1 MLTKKFIEI
10 QINMSNAFGIILL
23 YKMVWWF
30 DNQNVGLESRRPK
43 FNLPYQHILCGV
55 YIYIILFYFILF
67 VHVHKCII
75 LRWVVDR

>member
-30 DNQNVGLESRRPK
+30 DNHNLGLESRRPK
-43 FNLPYQHILCGV
+43 FNLPYQHILCGDI
-55 YIYIILFYFILF
+55 YIYILYYFILF
-67 VHVHKCII
+67 YLYMYINV
-75 LRWVVDR
+75 